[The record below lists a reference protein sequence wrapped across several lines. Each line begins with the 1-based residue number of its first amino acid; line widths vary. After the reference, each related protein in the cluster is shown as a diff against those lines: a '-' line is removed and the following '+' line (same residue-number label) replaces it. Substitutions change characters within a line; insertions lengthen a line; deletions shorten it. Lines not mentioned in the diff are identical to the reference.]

1 MEPITTAMAAFSAIK
16 AGVSA
21 GREIASLGKEIG
33 SLFDAIDSVKGD
45 HQKKKSRQ
53 IMSANEEALDT
64 FVARKQAED
73 LEHQLRQIVIA
84 TRGISAWQEL
94 IRLRGQIRT
103 ERAEAERSKRARRQK
118 LVEDIVLWV
127 GIILLIGICLAV
139 LVFFV
144 GRKMGNW

>member
-33 SLFDAIDSVKGD
+33 SLFDAIDNVKGD

-103 ERAEAERSKRARRQK
+103 ERAEAERAKRARRQK
-118 LVEDIVLWV
+118 LIEDIILWV

-144 GRKMGNW
+144 GKKMGRW

>member
-1 MEPITTAMAAFSAIK
+1 MEPITAAMAAFSALK

-21 GREIASLGKEIG
+21 GREIASMGKQVG
-33 SLFDAIDSVKGD
+33 KMFDAIDECRSD
-45 HQKKKSRQ
+45 HTKKKGRQ
-53 IMSANEEALDT
+53 ILSANEEALET
-64 FVARKQAED
+64 FTNRKKAED
-73 LEHQLRQIVIA
+73 LEKQLREIVIA

-94 IRLRGQIRT
+94 IRLRGEIRR
-103 ERAEAERSKRARRQK
+103 ERAEAERSRRAKRQK
-118 LVEDIVLWV
+118 LIEDIVLWV

>member
-33 SLFDAIDSVKGD
+33 SLFDAIDNVKGD
-45 HQKKKSRQ
+45 HQKKKGRQ

-73 LEHQLRQIVIA
+73 LEHQLRQIIIA

-103 ERAEAERSKRARRQK
+103 ERAEAERSRRAKRQK
-118 LVEDIVLWV
+118 LIEDIVLWI
-127 GIILLIGICLAV
+127 GIILLIGICLSV

-144 GRKMGNW
+144 GRKMGKW